1 MAGSVADRPLPPQAV
16 AFGEVGLA
24 GELRPVS
31 GMPRR
36 LAEAARL
43 GFRTAYVPRGV
54 LGSGPV
60 PPRMNV
66 VEVPDVATAVVAA
79 LEAPRR

>member
-1 MAGSVADRPLPPQAV
+1 
-16 AFGEVGLA
+16 
-24 GELRPVS
+24 VS

-43 GFRTAYVPRGV
+43 GFRLAFVPRGV
-54 LGSGPV
+54 IGSGPV
-60 PPRMNV
+60 PPSMNV

-79 LEAPRR
+79 LEAPRG